1 MSQPY
6 IPLQHRAETEPQ
18 HRADIIRA
26 GQLVFEKGWVAANA
40 GNITVRLGDNRIL
53 ATPTGVSKGMLSPED
68 LIITD
73 LEGHRIQSD
82 YSGDRDVTSE
92 MGMHL
97 TIYQERPDIHA
108 VVHAHP
114 PTATGFAVAHR
125 ALNQG
130 ILPEVIVGLG
140 AVPLAEYGEP
150 GTPALGDSLR
160 PYLDRYEAIL
170 LTNHGVIAFGAT
182 LQSAYFRMETVE
194 HTARITLAA
203 ELLGGVKN
211 LPRVEIQKLFAARQ
225 RYGVAS
231 KNTFEPGLPLA
242 AEDDAREEEAQE
254 GSLVDAPE
262 EKLILT
268 RGQLIAIV
276 EEVLKLARS

>member
-6 IPLQHRAETEPQ
+6 IPLQHRAETEQ
-18 HRADIIRA
+18 HHRADIVRA

-40 GNITVRLGDNRIL
+40 GNITVRLDENRIL

-73 LEGHRIQSD
+73 LDGQRLH
-82 YSGDRDVTSE
+82 GDRDVTSE

-97 TIYQERPDIHA
+97 TIYQQRPDIHA

-125 ALNQG
+125 ALDHG

-140 AVPLAEYGEP
+140 AIPLAAYGEP

-170 LTNHGVIAFGAT
+170 LTNHGAVTFGAT

-203 ELLGGVKN
+203 ELAGGVKN
-211 LPRVEIQKLFAARQ
+211 LPRAEIEKLFAARS
-225 RYGVAS
+225 RYGVAL
-231 KNTFEPGLPLA
+231 KNTFEPGLPLT
-242 AEDDAREEEAQE
+242 AEDDLRAEREE
-254 GSLVDAPE
+254 
-262 EKLILT
+262 KFTLT
-268 RGQLIAIV
+268 RSQLISIV
-276 EEVLKLARS
+276 EEALKLARS

>member
-1 MSQPY
+1 MSQSY
-6 IPLQHRAETEPQ
+6 IPLRHRAETEPQ

-40 GNITVRLGDNRIL
+40 GNITVRLGENRIL

-73 LEGHRIQSD
+73 LEGNRVH
-82 YSGDRDVTSE
+82 GDRDVTSE

-125 ALNQG
+125 ALNEG

-160 PYLDRYEAIL
+160 PFLERYEAIL
-170 LTNHGVIAFGAT
+170 LTNHGAVTFGET

-211 LPRVEIQKLFAARQ
+211 LPRAEIEKLFAARG
-225 RYGVAS
+225 RYGITA
-231 KNTFEPGLPLA
+231 KNLFEPGLPLA
-242 AEDDAREEEAQE
+242 AEDLDRIKDKE
-254 GSLVDAPE
+254 LDE
-262 EKLILT
+262 EKFTLT
-268 RGQLIAIV
+268 RRQLISII